1 MNIPISQFA
10 PQRGSVRALMREER
24 ALFCVVYQE
33 PLRLPNGAVT
43 LVKGERY
50 CHAKN
55 AGHAALQ
62 CAPQLPPGA
71 TIIGVALAIGVFA
84 RDENGDTAS
93 ASAAPMARKAVGR

>member
-1 MNIPISQFA
+1 MNIPLSQFA
-10 PQRGSVRALMREER
+10 PKRGTVRSLMRDER

-33 PLRLPNGAVT
+33 PRRRPNGDVT
-43 LVKGERY
+43 VVKGELY

-84 RDENGDTAS
+84 RDENGDSAS
-93 ASAAPMARKAVGR
+93 ASAAPMARKIGR

>member
-33 PLRLPNGAVT
+33 PRRLPNGGVT

-71 TIIGVALAIGVFA
+71 SIIGVALAIGVFA